1 MSDLVLMLI
10 TGSEID
16 GLTPVLRTM
25 EGLTVDLGC
34 WPDVYTTSDSVI
46 ETD

>member
-1 MSDLVLMLI
+1 MSDFVLMLI
-10 TGSEID
+10 TGSEIYRFM
-16 GLTPVLRTM
+16 PVLCTM